1 MLTVL
6 SAGLPIS
13 AKDILTNAM
22 NEVFDN
28 AISIQELTKEN
39 LRSRVRLSN
48 RSVEIVLVI
57 LDRVSS
63 DLCKDIEGG
72 LYQSDKYYSYTNDKD
87 LVAFLNSKYGLS
99 IELSEDIEEDFSVS
113 DENKLDSEDEN
124 YYLDII
130 KNKEDA
136 INNLECRIL
145 ELTKLYGLIEDTENQ
160 IGGVSNEE
168 FEELRDENIRL
179 NNEVLEL
186 NSMLEIKNTKI
197 ADLESSSSS
206 LKDSKVSLEN
216 RIKKLSKNYDEVLSE
231 VNELKVK
238 YSNQTGVIRDKDA
251 KIVDLEKKISLLN
264 NISLENDS
272 LKKSLS
278 DSRDLILKRDREIG
292 DLRVDLQSR
301 DRDNARYLREL
312 ESLRGLEDVNEKLES
327 ANNTISSLK
336 SELASVSSDN
346 DSLNKKIKENERVI
360 SQLSNSYDE
369 VSGKL
374 QEVQSE
380 NDELVERIKND
391 DESLFQLNK
400 EKLDLQSKLNV
411 MAKSVEAD
419 NNTDELIQEVQDL
432 QNKIALMSS
441 NIFTSIGMSALPNGT
456 VKSRVYNRGGR
467 FENIRFAF
475 SGSAESRRGTYKCL
489 LDELKLSRS
498 EDRYL
503 IVDLVSETSIDY
515 VFKVRK
521 VVSGLEW
528 FINGGSVQKY
538 VSATELRNT
547 QVLSV
552 GLGYIN
558 DSYFLSI
565 DWDKRLI
572 ELDNSGYKVILYC
585 GDLSNLVGRV
595 LHESFA
601 SHGESIIYVVGNA
614 VGSRTLVTNLRGLSN
629 KEESRVAYFDFNPA
643 MKRFYEIVSRSNECS
658 ILSTKSKR

>member
-1 MLTVL
+1 MLKVL

-28 AISIQELTKEN
+28 TVAIKELTKEN

-48 RSVEIVLVI
+48 RSVEVVLVI

-63 DLCKDIEGG
+63 DMCKDIEGG
-72 LYQSDKYYSYTNDKD
+72 LYKSDKYYNYTNDKE
-87 LVAFLNSKYGLS
+87 LVEYLNSKYGLS

-113 DENKLDSEDEN
+113 EENKLDSEDEK
-124 YYLDII
+124 YYLEKI
-130 KNKEDA
+130 KSKEDT
-136 INNLECRIL
+136 IRNLECRIY
-145 ELTKLYGLIEDTENQ
+145 EMTRLYGLLDDEENK
-160 IGGVSNEE
+160 GVSSEE

-186 NSMLEIKNTKI
+186 NSVVELKSTQI
-197 ADLESSSSS
+197 ADLETSSSE
-206 LKDSKVSLEN
+206 LKEDKLNIEN
-216 RIKKLSKNYDEVLSE
+216 KLKKLSKNYDELVSE
-231 VNELKVK
+231 VNELKVA
-238 YSNQTGVIRDKDA
+238 YSKQSGVIRDKDV
-251 KIVDLEKKISLLN
+251 KIVELEKKQSKFIEISKENKNLKEV
-264 NISLENDS
+264 ILENKEFL
-272 LKKSLS
+272 LKKE
-278 DSRDLILKRDREIG
+278 KEIG
-292 DLRVDLQSR
+292 DLKVDLQSKER
-301 DRDNARYLREL
+301 ENVRYLREL

-336 SELASVSSDN
+336 SELTNVSSDN

-360 SQLSNSYDE
+360 SQLSDNYEE
-369 VSGKL
+369 VNTKL
-374 QEVQSE
+374 REVQAE

-411 MAKSVEAD
+411 MSKSVDAD
-419 NNTDELIQEVQDL
+419 NDTDALIKEIQDL

-456 VKSRVYNRGGR
+456 LNCRVFNKNVI
-467 FENIRFAF
+467 FNNIRFAF
-475 SGSAESRRGTYKCL
+475 SGSAESRKGTYKCL
-489 LDELKLSRS
+489 LDELRLCRS
-498 EDRYL
+498 DDRYL

-515 VFKVRK
+515 VFKVKK

-538 VSATELRNT
+538 TSLTELRNT

-565 DWDKRLI
+565 DWEKRLM
-572 ELDNSGYKVILYC
+572 ELDNSGYKVILFC

-601 SHGESIIYVVGNA
+601 SHGDSIIYVVGNA

-629 KEESRVAYFDFNPA
+629 KQDSKIAYFDFNPA
-643 MKRFYEIVSRSNECS
+643 MQRFYDIVSKSNECS

>member
-28 AISIQELTKEN
+28 AVAIQELTKEN

-48 RSVEIVLVI
+48 RSVEVVLVI

-63 DLCKDIEGG
+63 DICNDIEGG
-72 LYQSDKYYSYTNDKD
+72 LYKSDKYYNYTSDKE
-87 LVAFLNSKYGLS
+87 LVNYLNSKYGLS

-113 DENKLDSEDEN
+113 EENKLDSEDEK

-130 KNKEDA
+130 KNKEDT
-136 INNLECRIL
+136 IRNLECRIH
-145 ELTKLYGLIEDTENQ
+145 EMTRLYGLLDDEENE
-160 IGGVSNEE
+160 GVSSEE
-168 FEELRDENIRL
+168 FEKLRDENIRL

-186 NSMLEIKNTKI
+186 NSVVELKSTHI
-197 ADLESSSSS
+197 ADLELSSNS
-206 LKDSKVSLEN
+206 LKMDKLNIEN
-216 RIKKLSKNYDEVLSE
+216 RLKKLSKNYDEVVSE
-231 VNELKVK
+231 VNELKVA
-238 YSNQTGVIRDKDA
+238 YSKQSGVIRDKDV
-251 KIVDLEKKISLLN
+251 KIVELEKKQGKFLDISKENKNLKEV
-264 NISLENDS
+264 ILEN
-272 LKKSLS
+272 KEV
-278 DSRDLILKRDREIG
+278 ILNKEKEIG
-292 DLRVDLQSR
+292 DLKVDLQSKER
-301 DRDNARYLREL
+301 ENVRYLREL

-327 ANNTISSLK
+327 ANSTIASLK
-336 SELASVSSDN
+336 SELTNVSSDN

-360 SQLSNSYDE
+360 SQLSDSYEE
-369 VSGKL
+369 VNTELK
-374 QEVQSE
+374 EVKAE
-380 NDELVERIKND
+380 NEELVERIKND

-400 EKLDLQSKLNV
+400 EKLDLQSKLSV
-411 MAKSVEAD
+411 MSKSVD
-419 NNTDELIQEVQDL
+419 TDTNTDALIKEVQDL

-456 VKSRVYNRGGR
+456 LNCKVFDKNII
-467 FENIRFAF
+467 FNNIRFAF
-475 SGSAESRRGTYKCL
+475 SGSAESRKGTYKCL
-489 LDELKLSRS
+489 LDELRLCRS
-498 EDRYL
+498 NDRYL

-515 VFKVRK
+515 VFKVKK

-528 FINGGSVQKY
+528 FINGGGIQKY
-538 VSATELRNT
+538 TSSTELRNT

-565 DWDKRLI
+565 DWEKRLM
-572 ELDNSGYKVILYC
+572 ELDNSGYKVILFC

-601 SHGESIIYVVGNA
+601 SHGDSIIYVVGNA

-629 KEESRVAYFDFNPA
+629 KQDSKIAYFDFNPA
-643 MKRFYEIVSRSNECS
+643 MQRFYDIVSKSNECS